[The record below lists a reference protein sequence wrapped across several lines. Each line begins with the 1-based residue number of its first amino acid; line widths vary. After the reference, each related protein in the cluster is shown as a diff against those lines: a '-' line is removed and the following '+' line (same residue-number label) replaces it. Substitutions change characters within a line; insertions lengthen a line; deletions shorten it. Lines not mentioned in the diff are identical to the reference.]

1 MSHYEKNGRKKRR
14 TAGTGCSKSEW
25 DVVKL
30 SQKVA
35 KFSEEANS
43 TTLKV
48 EERGGMEKK
57 KKKKKTVEGPAH
69 TYTGW

>member
-14 TAGTGCSKSEW
+14 LRELDVQTPNGT
-25 DVVKL
+25 VVKL

-48 EERGGMEKK
+48 EERGGMKK